1 MTVPTANRVVLSMG
15 SVFILVVILPALA
28 NGNGKSKDGR
38 NPNSYKNTGQ
48 FVLQLITRKP
58 QENGIE
64 KGKKR
69 QHNGVVYFPKYKEFV
84 FHVYKDKAR
93 FRKFR
98 HSGLPLINRA
108 ILPELHAFAVDDSF
122 LLLVNPRLGR
132 RFPGKISVD
141 LPAFSNKHM
150 KGATKR
156 GEVLVTAYFHR
167 KYFAINGDSKWYDP
181 VWAVRSNLPP
191 TDRAHSTT
199 SMQNKRSSGA
209 RGAP

>member
-15 SVFILVVILPALA
+15 SVFILVIIFPALA

-58 QENGIE
+58 QEHGIE

-84 FHVYKDKAR
+84 FHVYKDKVW

-98 HSGLPLINRA
+98 HSGLPFTYRA
-108 ILPELHAFAVDDSF
+108 NLSELCARAVVDS
-122 LLLVNPRLGR
+122 LLLNNNPRLGR
-132 RFPGKISVD
+132 RFPGKIPVD
-141 LPAFSNKHM
+141 YPPL
-150 KGATKR
+150 AT
-156 GEVLVTAYFHR
+156 
-167 KYFAINGDSKWYDP
+167 
-181 VWAVRSNLPP
+181 
-191 TDRAHSTT
+191 ST
-199 SMQNKRSSGA
+199 
-209 RGAP
+209 

>member
-15 SVFILVVILPALA
+15 SVFILVIIFPALA

-58 QENGIE
+58 QKNGIE

-69 QHNGVVYFPKYKEFV
+69 QHNGVVYFPEFKEFV
-84 FHVYKDKAR
+84 LHDSRDKAR

-122 LLLVNPRLGR
+122 TLNYNNAQTIR
-132 RFPGKISVD
+132 RFQEHPGRV
-141 LPAFSNKHM
+141 LPGVQPK
-150 KGATKR
+150 K
-156 GEVLVTAYFHR
+156 
-167 KYFAINGDSKWYDP
+167 
-181 VWAVRSNLPP
+181 PP
-191 TDRAHSTT
+191 RRNAE
-199 SMQNKRSSGA
+199 KCL
-209 RGAP
+209 